1 VTDGIDQTSLLLLGE
16 GHSRRN
22 YMFHYSGGTIG
33 AVRYEHF
40 KIHIKPGGHGGL
52 PNMEFYN
59 VRRDPG
65 EKRGEFYPGLFAV
78 TPLQNTLRS
87 HMMMIR
93 KFPHR
98 VSKTMPKGAEVTA
111 HD

>member
-1 VTDGIDQTSLLLLGE
+1 
-16 GHSRRN
+16 
-22 YMFHYSGGTIG
+22 
-33 AVRYEHF
+33 VRYEDF
-40 KIHIKPGGHGGL
+40 KIHILPGGHGGL
-52 PNMEFYN
+52 PAMEFYN
-59 VRRDPG
+59 VQRDPG

-78 TPLQNTLRS
+78 TPLQNQLRS

-98 VSKTMPKGAEVTA
+98 VSETMPKGAEITP